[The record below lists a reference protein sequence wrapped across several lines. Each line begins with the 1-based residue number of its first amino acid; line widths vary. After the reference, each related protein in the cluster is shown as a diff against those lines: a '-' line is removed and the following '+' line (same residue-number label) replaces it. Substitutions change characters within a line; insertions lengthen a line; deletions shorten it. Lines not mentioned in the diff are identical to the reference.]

1 MREAETAV
9 LMFEGAWVVD
19 RRIQVNLAK
28 YKCRDNYWRKKH
40 PQGVPRVA
48 AHQINRLCGDDT
60 GRRANENVRLP
71 ASHKPSYLGKN
82 VDKKN
87 PVVLETSSS
96 ESSAS
101 SDQVEKPAS
110 PGEKLFETNEALNDA
125 SLEIPSNNCASIQ
138 VEFAAR
144 SVEKSNL
151 VGCRTEANLE
161 GSGVGGFS
169 NKGLSDGS
177 TKSQC
182 KEHGPKW
189 VDVVKGGAARLPYSD
204 PKEGSPCLNQAVADL
219 NSVGLQGIDLSK
231 NDDVELDVN
240 RAADEDPKNI
250 CPGGAVMAQEML
262 VDNLVVS
269 IGSKEV
275 EREEL
280 SGRISPVLEHRKMDH
295 VTLELP
301 EFQSI
306 TKPGRVKRVWNCRF
320 VVYWN
325 GVNGFVEASKKWPA
339 IVEEHCH

>member
-306 TKPGRVKRVWNCRF
+306 TKPAKLGELQ
-320 VVYWN
+320 
-325 GVNGFVEASKKWPA
+325 VEARGHRESSDDDSA
-339 IVEEHCH
+339 I